1 MGIPAEKMAE
11 VLALP
16 EEDRA
21 LLAHRLLASLDSTVD
36 PNSEA
41 EWLDVVDR
49 RWREIE
55 DGLVECRPVEHV
67 VQEIRQSLS
76 CICTGGLSIGHAA
89 DV

>member
-1 MGIPAEKMAE
+1 MGIAAEKMAE

-21 LLAHRLLASLDSTVD
+21 LLAHRLLASLDSTID

-41 EWLDVVDR
+41 EWLDAVDR

-55 DGLVECRPVEHV
+55 DGVVECRPVEQV
-67 VQEIRQSLS
+67 VQEIRKKL
-76 CICTGGLSIGHAA
+76 HARHQPS
-89 DV
+89 